1 VRSLEGRLSVTYI
14 DVAENKQARRVT
26 PVDPF
31 LRAELERAYAI
42 DDAARADYERSSKH
56 TVQKRSGDLGLV
68 YKTHEQKPMQQQQ
81 ADWSGW
87 DRWVKAHIEI
97 ALHDFLKN
105 ILEPGIGEALGETR
119 IDMREDFERQLGE
132 LRAEIE
138 ILRSVIKSQ
147 NVGIITRSKDVA

>member
-1 VRSLEGRLSVTYI
+1 M
-14 DVAENKQARRVT
+14 Q
-26 PVDPF
+26 
-31 LRAELERAYAI
+31 I

-97 ALHDFLKN
+97 ALHDFLKDT
-105 ILEPGIGEALGETR
+105 LVPTIGDALGQTR
-119 IDMREDFERQLGE
+119 IDMRENFEKQLGE

-138 ILRSVIKSQ
+138 ILRSVVKAGNVELIKKGR
-147 NVGIITRSKDVA
+147 VDAA